1 MAPPTKEALEIRDL
15 KEQLAAT
22 NKRLDEMTDAFRTMS
37 NKNRQLLQFLQET
50 KQELEGVKVDIVNLK
65 TASPNGQNYKSKVQR
80 F

>member
-1 MAPPTKEALEIRDL
+1 MAPPTKEVLELRDL
-15 KEQLAAT
+15 RDQLDSA
-22 NKRLDEMTDAFRTMS
+22 NKRLDEMTEAFRTMA

-65 TASPNGQNYKSKVQR
+65 TASPNGQNYNPKVQR